1 MANDL
6 SAFNAELWS
15 ESIIMNLDRK
25 NVMKQF
31 ANTKFEGDLA
41 GVGSVV
47 KVRTLGNVVM
57 GDYVRGTPISYQ
69 SLVPTVE
76 TMTID
81 NQKYAAIEVDD
92 VEAIQNDLPALQLYT
107 GRIAKT
113 LAETVDDE
121 CFGIYSSAHAD
132 NQGSAVTLTASTA
145 GTSVYD
151 NLVEAGRL
159 LSNKNAELADRW
171 VVIDPK
177 THAFLLKDTSNF
189 NRATLAGDQ
198 VSRSGVIGGTLNPG
212 GGVGYVGD
220 CAGFRVYMSTGV
232 PYNAAGTYK
241 YLLYGQGQP
250 IHYVGKLLTVETLRL
265 QDSFQ
270 TAIRAL
276 LVHKAKVFA
285 EDSKRLGYI
294 QAAA

>member
-15 ESIIMNLDRK
+15 KSIIMNLDRK

-31 ANTKFEGDLA
+31 CDTAFEGDLS

-57 GDYVRGTPISYQ
+57 GDYVRRTPISYQ

-76 TMTID
+76 TMTVD

-92 VEAIQNDLPALQLYT
+92 VEAIQNDFNVLQLYT
-107 GRIAKT
+107 GRVAKE
-113 LAETVDDE
+113 LAETVDNQ
-121 CFGIYSSAHAD
+121 CFSIYSSAHAD
-132 NQGSAVTLTASTA
+132 NQGSDVTLTATTS

-151 NLVEAGRL
+151 NLVDAGRR
-159 LSNKNAELADRW
+159 LSVKNAELADRW
-171 VVIDPK
+171 AIIDPA
-177 THAFLLKDTSNF
+177 THALLLKDTSNF
-189 NRATLAGDQ
+189 NRATVAGDQ
-198 VSRSGVIGGTLNPG
+198 VSRSGMLSGTNPG

-220 CAGFRVYMSTGV
+220 CAGFSLYMSTGAPTNV
-232 PYNAAGTYK
+232 AGTYK

-270 TAIRAL
+270 TAIRTL
-276 LVHKAKVFA
+276 LVHKAKVFS
-285 EDSKRLGYI
+285 ENSKRLGYI
-294 QAAA
+294 KAAV